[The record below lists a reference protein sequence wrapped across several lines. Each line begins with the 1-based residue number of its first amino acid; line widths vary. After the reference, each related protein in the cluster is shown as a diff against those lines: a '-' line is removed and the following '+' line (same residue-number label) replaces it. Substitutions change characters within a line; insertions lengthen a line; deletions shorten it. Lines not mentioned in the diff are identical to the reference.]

1 MWQQQKGRF
10 EKLIRLLKRYMNLLH
25 RRFGSLCLLSL
36 SIREAIAA
44 LEKYWEGVQDSMS
57 EHTLASILWTIFKQ
71 TQSLPI
77 RKMTGAEPLLPEYS
91 MMLNNST
98 IAKQAIFHC
107 QLPDKFL
114 SPTKAKKPKK
124 EGRGGGGVVHQL
136 RQIIYNVINDFF
148 QIK

>member
-57 EHTLASILWTIFKQ
+57 EHTLTSIVAADAPERTFRDC
-71 TQSLPI
+71 SLTV
-77 RKMTGAEPLLPEYS
+77 RRTVNL
-91 MMLNNST
+91 
-98 IAKQAIFHC
+98 
-107 QLPDKFL
+107 
-114 SPTKAKKPKK
+114 
-124 EGRGGGGVVHQL
+124 
-136 RQIIYNVINDFF
+136 
-148 QIK
+148 